1 MDTAALLFLAG
12 VALAL
17 PSPLD
22 PDTPSPIKMTYS
34 GVIDAGTTGT
44 RLNIYGFLDG
54 EIRHQGLFTNA
65 SGLANVENDE
75 EIRSSIKELFTH
87 AKPFYSNIKKM
98 PIGFYGTAGFRTLD
112 KSRSDHILEIIKG
125 ELKDYN
131 LKEAEVISGFDE
143 GKLALMA
150 LVLSNKGADGGQ
162 KSMGIIDMG
171 GGSTQ
176 ISFLEKNGKIVSESI
191 DLGITALGLSEPE
204 ECKAKE
210 NNEQELCA
218 RGIMSKLVNMAAMP
232 SLNNIDE
239 LYLLSYFHD
248 EFGKVIRS
256 EKTTIKEIKDK
267 FYRKCNLLES
277 HECRRLFYLI
287 SFIRNLGIDDSKP
300 IHQIDTN
307 NGINI
312 AWASGKGYELNKK
325 YN

>member
-1 MDTAALLFLAG
+1 MMPRLFLLAG
-12 VALAL
+12 LVSAPPL
-17 PSPLD
+17 SLD
-22 PDTPSPIKMTYS
+22 PEPPSSIKMTYS
-34 GVIDAGTTGT
+34 GIVDAGSTGT

-54 EIRHQGLFTNA
+54 EIRHQGLFTNTSRLA
-65 SGLANVENDE
+65 SIEDDE
-75 EIRSSIKELFTH
+75 EIKTSIRELFAH
-87 AKPFYSNIKKM
+87 AEPFYSNIKKM

-112 KSRSDHILEIIKG
+112 KSRSDHVLDLIRS

-131 LKEAEVISGFDE
+131 LKEAEVINGVDE

-150 LVLSNKGADGGQ
+150 LVLSNRGTDAGHR
-162 KSMGIIDMG
+162 SLGIVDMG

-176 ISFLEKNGKIVSESI
+176 ISLLEKDGKVISESI
-191 DLGITALGLSEPE
+191 DLGITVLSLSDPD
-204 ECKAKE
+204 ECKIEGDA
-210 NNEQELCA
+210 EQESCA
-218 RGIMSKLVNMAAMP
+218 SHIASKLAGVAIRP
-232 SLNNIDE
+232 FLNSVDD

-256 EKTTIKEIKDK
+256 EKTSMREVKDE
-267 FYRKCNLLES
+267 FYKRCNLLES

-287 SFIRNLGIDDSKP
+287 SFIKSLGIEDTKA

-312 AWASGKGYELNKK
+312 TWASGKGYELNKK